1 LAEVAAHAKLR
12 QLLPDAKLRGVL
24 IARSLLGIVIA
35 LGLTWAVFV
44 GALVV
49 FKPRGIDFEEAQRV
63 VPDLVRLLRAL
74 AGDQDLPPGV
84 RRRLGLLMTY
94 LALPFDLVPDFI
106 PVLGYADDVI
116 VVALVLRSVVRAAGP
131 QAVDAHWTGTSQ
143 GLSLV
148 HSLAGVR
155 PR

>member
-1 LAEVAAHAKLR
+1 M
-12 QLLPDAKLRGVL
+12 L
-24 IARSLLGIVIA
+24 IVRSIGGIVVA

-44 GALVV
+44 AALVI
-49 FKPRGIDFEEAQRV
+49 FRPKGIDLQEAKRL

-74 AGDQDLPPGV
+74 AADSDLPAGV
-84 RRRLGLLMTY
+84 RRRLGLLLAY

-116 VVALVLRSVVRAAGP
+116 VVALVLRSVVRSAGP
-131 QAVDAHWTGTSQ
+131 RAVDAHWSGTSQ

-148 HSLAGVR
+148 HSLAGLR
-155 PR
+155 PC

>member
-1 LAEVAAHAKLR
+1 MPVLR
-12 QLLPDAKLRGVL
+12 VL
-24 IARSLLGIVIA
+24 VGISIA
-35 LGLTWAVFV
+35 LGLTWAVFLT
-44 GALVV
+44 ALVV
-49 FKPRGIDFEEAQRV
+49 LKPKGIDFNEAKRL

-74 AGDQDLPPGV
+74 AGDRNLPPGL
-84 RRRLGLLMTY
+84 RRRLGLLLAY

-131 QAVDAHWTGTSQ
+131 HAVDRHWTGTSH

-148 HSLAGVR
+148 HSLAGLR
-155 PR
+155 HS